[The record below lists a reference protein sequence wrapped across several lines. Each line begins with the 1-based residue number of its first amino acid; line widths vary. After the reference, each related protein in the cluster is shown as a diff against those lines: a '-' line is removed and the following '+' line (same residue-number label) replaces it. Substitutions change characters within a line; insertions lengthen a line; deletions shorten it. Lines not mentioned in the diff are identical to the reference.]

1 MIAQYNTKT
10 IVIGAVALIVA
21 VTLLSWGYSAH
32 KKSGASKTIHALVTD
47 TSARLR
53 DALESEAAPPPT
65 DRARLVKKLDDHAAS
80 ADVSLQTLK
89 RLDAAPVAL
98 ADAADD
104 YIVTA
109 REILKKQADS
119 HRYRLLLADSSQ
131 ALRVHMRHDNRTR
144 AWIQEAVKAKE
155 RVNKDYRG
163 YNLNAGLLDNLLGS
177 FAASQKKIAPHAGR
191 AILIEGSL
199 VADARGRVQEDMKAV
214 EAEFEKLTRIAAP
227 K

>member
-1 MIAQYNTKT
+1 
-10 IVIGAVALIVA
+10 
-21 VTLLSWGYSAH
+21 
-32 KKSGASKTIHALVTD
+32 
-47 TSARLR
+47 
-53 DALESEAAPPPT
+53 
-65 DRARLVKKLDDHAAS
+65 
-80 ADVSLQTLK
+80 
-89 RLDAAPVAL
+89 
-98 ADAADD
+98 
-104 YIVTA
+104 VTA

-119 HRYRLLLADSSQ
+119 HRYRLLLAESSQ
-131 ALRVHMRHDNRTR
+131 ALRAHMRVDNHTR

-155 RVNKDYRG
+155 RVNRDYRG
-163 YNLNAGLLDNLLGS
+163 YNLNADLLDKLLGS

>member
-1 MIAQYNTKT
+1 MIARYNTKT
-10 IVIGAVALIVA
+10 IAIAALIVA
-21 VTLLSWGYSAH
+21 VPLLYWGYSAH
-32 KKSGASKTIHALVTD
+32 KKGGASKTILALVTD

-65 DRARLVKKLDDHAAS
+65 DRTKLVKKLDEHAAT
-80 ADVSLQTLK
+80 ADASLQTLK

-119 HRYRLLLADSSQ
+119 HRYRLLLAESSQ
-131 ALRVHMRHDNRTR
+131 ALRDHMRHDNHTR
-144 AWIQEAVKAKE
+144 AWIQEAIKVKE

-163 YNLNAGLLDNLLGS
+163 YNLAADLLDKLLGS
-177 FAASQKKIAPHAGR
+177 FAVSQKKIAPHAGR
-191 AILIEGSL
+191 AILIEDSL
-199 VADARGRVQEDMKAV
+199 VADARGRVQEDMKLVA
-214 EAEFEKLTRIAAP
+214 AQFEKLGQIAAP